1 MSDDELRKVA
11 DIVMSH
17 FNAGEHQAALVIHE
31 KERSSKNGN
40 RHAHLVLG
48 RVGFDGQII
57 ASGFEKIKLET
68 AMRIAEYEM
77 NEPVT
82 LGRHHSSGVKWLR
95 NNGRDD
101 VADYMV
107 MAQGKSLKTKVFY
120 VPIVSSDG

>member
-48 RVGFDGQII
+48 QWVLMVRLLRQVLR
-57 ASGFEKIKLET
+57 KL
-68 AMRIAEYEM
+68 
-77 NEPVT
+77 N
-82 LGRHHSSGVKWLR
+82 
-95 NNGRDD
+95 
-101 VADYMV
+101 
-107 MAQGKSLKTKVFY
+107 
-120 VPIVSSDG
+120 